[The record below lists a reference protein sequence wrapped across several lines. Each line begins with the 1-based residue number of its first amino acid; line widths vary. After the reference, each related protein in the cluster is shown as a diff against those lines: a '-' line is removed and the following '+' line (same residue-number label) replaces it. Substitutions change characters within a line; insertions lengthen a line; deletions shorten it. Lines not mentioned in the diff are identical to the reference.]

1 MKFYFQRPPKDAS
14 FRVEYLENP
23 SEQAITFKLFR
34 RAKEE
39 GNADALLDERT
50 FLVEDI
56 FVKNFYALLPIRDEK
71 FLEPI
76 NMEEYRGQVGA
87 TEQIQKVYQYD
98 TYACYII
105 FGSQPVK
112 EKISLLGLLDF
123 GKEGDQVRNSNEYMD
138 FYRIVELSVDDPQKI
153 RLDAQKRSTISTIS
167 TNEVL
172 TGVEAQLDLVSKML
186 LALIQ
191 EVEHLKALPIE
202 TLGEVDVRK
211 FSELFRQTSVLSVK
225 TIPSALDEMKVQKEK
240 VRKEQERYFT
250 ERNRIKRSLP

>member
-23 SEQAITFKLFR
+23 AEQAITFKLFR

-50 FLVEDI
+50 FLIEDI
-56 FVKNFYALLPIRDEK
+56 FVKDFYALLPIRDEK
-71 FLEPI
+71 ILDPV
-76 NMEEYRGQVGA
+76 NMEEYRGQIGA
-87 TEQIQKVYQYD
+87 TEQIQTVYQYD
-98 TYACYII
+98 TFACYII
-105 FGSQPVK
+105 FGSEPLTTKV
-112 EKISLLGLLDF
+112 SLIGLLDF
-123 GKEGDQVRNSNEYMD
+123 GKDASQIRNANEHMN
-138 FYRIVELSVDDPQKI
+138 FYKIVELAVDDPEKI
-153 RLDAQKRSTISTIS
+153 KINAQKRSTISMIS

-186 LALIQ
+186 LALVQ
-191 EVEHLKALPIE
+191 EVEHLKALPID

-211 FSELFRQTSVLSVK
+211 FSELLRQTSVLNVK